1 MEGEGANLTWEASGA
16 SRGKDSQAPRAPR
29 PPPTRPLTSPLAW
42 GGAVWGMCRPQS
54 SPQHSSCHP
63 TAIMC
68 LSAPVETEVTVCWLP
83 TQGTDRPSERQ
94 DCLGQPPR
102 PQGCHPTRHNKP
114 RAGKGTAT
122 LEEQGT
128 SETPDFKTP
137 RSQGQDRKQGLWGKP
152 DHSELRAHFKGPW
165 DRTSKTLQPKRLSGK
180 LVVKSR
186 EHGVRMWVQNSV
198 WDISWLSELGQNYR

>member
-1 MEGEGANLTWEASGA
+1 MSPSHQASDQPPGMGRCRVGDVRATSITPAQPA
-16 SRGKDSQAPRAPR
+16 SPDRNNAPFCPSGDRGH
-29 PPPTRPLTSPLAW
+29 
-42 GGAVWGMCRPQS
+42 C
-54 SPQHSSCHP
+54 
-63 TAIMC
+63 
-68 LSAPVETEVTVCWLP
+68 VCWLP
-83 TQGTDRPSERQ
+83 PETRGTDRPSERQ
-94 DCLGQPPR
+94 DCLGQPPQ

-114 RAGKGTAT
+114 RAGKRTAA

-128 SETPDFKTP
+128 SETPDFETP
-137 RSQGQDRKQGLWGKP
+137 RSQGQDRKQGLGGKL

-186 EHGVRMWVQNSV
+186 ERGVRMWVQNSV